1 MFFNYYR
8 FDDILLQLL
17 FDVPY
22 FSDYFTVKMNSHF
35 GIIKLPAIIETSC
48 MIKIILAK
56 DSQEHWIV

>member
-1 MFFNYYR
+1 
-8 FDDILLQLL
+8 
-17 FDVPY
+17 
-22 FSDYFTVKMNSHF
+22 MNSHF